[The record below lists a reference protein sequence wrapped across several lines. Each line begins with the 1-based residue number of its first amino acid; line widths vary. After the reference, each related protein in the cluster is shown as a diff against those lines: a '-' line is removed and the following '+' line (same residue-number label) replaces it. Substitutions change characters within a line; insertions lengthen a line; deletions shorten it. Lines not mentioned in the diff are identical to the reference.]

1 VQTKGPKIKCCRKA
15 QSDSPFIRRW
25 CELYKRRLSLRK
37 ILVVRFF
44 IGRQIERHF
53 GTPISL
59 YSGPCPYPPG
69 SGGSGYNFGG
79 SPDRRI
85 ATAATQVGTGANAW
99 GQSYG
104 YDAWAN
110 LQTATV
116 TQGTAPALNVSV
128 NSQNHITN
136 PGFAYD
142 AAGNLTSDGFTA
154 YSWDAGGHLKSAG
167 ATTYT
172 YDGTANGWR
181 RAPASSTGM
190 AVRVSPS
197 PKPTWP
203 ATTRWSSGPTTFALD
218 FSATAPVK
226 PRFFSSTYRGQRQQL
241 AAAHT
246 LDASHSYL

>member
-1 VQTKGPKIKCCRKA
+1 MSATKHAHATLTICVRANVTLTNPLAVRYCEGTNKATEDKVLPKSA
-15 QSDSPFIRRW
+15 
-25 CELYKRRLSLRK
+25 KRFP
-37 ILVVRFF
+37 IYPTLVRALQAKTLATQDPCGSIFF
-44 IGRQIERHF
+44 GRQIERHF

-128 NSQNHITN
+128 NTQNHITN

-154 YSWDAGGHLKSAG
+154 YSWDAEGHLKGAG

-172 YDGTANGWR
+172 YDEDGKRVEKITGKLYWYGGTGL
-181 RAPASSTGM
+181 PVTEIDLTGNN
-190 AVRVSPS
+190 
-197 PKPTWP
+197 
-203 ATTRWSSGPTTFALD
+203 
-218 FSATAPVK
+218 PVE
-226 PRFFSSTYRGQRQQL
+226 
-241 AAAHT
+241 
-246 LDASHSYL
+246 

>member
-1 VQTKGPKIKCCRKA
+1 M
-15 QSDSPFIRRW
+15 
-25 CELYKRRLSLRK
+25 
-37 ILVVRFF
+37 VRFF

-172 YDGTANGWR
+172 YDGDGQR
-181 RAPASSTGM
+181 VEKSTG
-190 AVRVSPS
+190 
-197 PKPTWP
+197 KLYWYGGT
-203 ATTRWSSGPTTFALD
+203 GL
-218 FSATAPVK
+218 PV
-226 PRFFSSTYRGQRQQL
+226 TETDL
-241 AAAHT
+241 AGNNPVE
-246 LDASHSYL
+246 